1 MISLREACS
10 IVALV
15 AIVAGVWLAWP
26 QLPERIPTH
35 FLAAGA
41 PDGYGPKAAIWFLPA
56 ISIFLYL
63 LLTVVTRFP
72 RSFNYP
78 VKVTDENR
86 PRLEPLALGLLGWVK
101 AEVLFILAWI
111 TLGTIRV
118 ALGKAAGL
126 GPAFLFVSLG
136 VVAVTIGW
144 YMRGMFRAA

>member
-1 MISLREACS
+1 MISLRESCA

-35 FLAAGA
+35 FGASGA
-41 PDGYGPKAAIWFLPA
+41 PDGYGPKAAIWLLPA

-86 PRLEPLALGLLGWVK
+86 PRLEPLALALLGWVK
-101 AEVLFILAWI
+101 AETLVILAWI

-118 ALGKAAGL
+118 AVGKATGL

-136 VVAVTIGW
+136 VVTVTIGW
-144 YMRGMFRAA
+144 YMRGIFRAA